1 VLFASLKQFN
11 QAIDHLRSLCDKKN
25 ALPECLNNLAV
36 CLLNCEGSVSDAVGL
51 LERAGSI
58 NPDYLDAQKNLGILR
73 EETFNYSH
81 LHLTTKPLRSILTH
95 VDSYE

>member
-1 VLFASLKQFN
+1 
-11 QAIDHLRSLCDKKN
+11 
-25 ALPECLNNLAV
+25 
-36 CLLNCEGSVSDAVGL
+36 L

-73 EETFNYSH
+73 EETFDYSH